1 MYREDAA
8 RRLATDAAA
17 GRRYDLVLVDP
28 PYRMLSKFQPMLAT
42 HLPSV
47 VAPDGLVVVESEAKE
62 EPELPLPL
70 RTSRRYGSTR
80 VSLFEGY
87 AVSDSSPVTAICPG
101 SYDPVTNGHLDI
113 ITRAAGIF
121 ERVVVG
127 VVRDPQHK
135 KAMFSVEERVQF
147 LRDALADHD
156 NIEVEV
162 FAELVVEFARAWGAK
177 TMVKGL
183 RAISDFEW
191 EFQMH
196 HLNRNLAPE
205 VETMYLMSSPQ
216 YSFLSSSGVKE
227 VASFGGDVRDLVPE
241 PVAKRFRE
249 MFPRP
254 KGGAPVSPQ
263 E

>member
-1 MYREDAA
+1 M
-8 RRLATDAAA
+8 TD
-17 GRRYDLVLVDP
+17 G
-28 PYRMLSKFQPMLAT
+28 
-42 HLPSV
+42 H
-47 VAPDGLVVVESEAKE
+47 
-62 EPELPLPL
+62 
-70 RTSRRYGSTR
+70 
-80 VSLFEGY
+80 
-87 AVSDSSPVTAICPG
+87 PVTAICPG

-113 ITRAAGIF
+113 ITRAASIF

-127 VVRDPQHK
+127 VVRDPTHK
-135 KAMFSVEERVQF
+135 KTMFTVEERVGF
-147 LRDALADHD
+147 LKEALAGHA

-162 FAELVVEFARAWGAK
+162 FAELVVEFARRWGAR

-196 HLNRNLAPE
+196 HLNRKLAPD

-227 VASFGGDVRDLVPE
+227 IASFGRNVDDLVP
-241 PVAKRFRE
+241 PAVARRFEER
-249 MFPRP
+249 FPRARP
-254 KGGAPVSPQ
+254 GAPVSPQ

>member
-1 MYREDAA
+1 M
-8 RRLATDAAA
+8 
-17 GRRYDLVLVDP
+17 
-28 PYRMLSKFQPMLAT
+28 
-42 HLPSV
+42 
-47 VAPDGLVVVESEAKE
+47 
-62 EPELPLPL
+62 
-70 RTSRRYGSTR
+70 
-80 VSLFEGY
+80 
-87 AVSDSSPVTAICPG
+87 SDSQPVTCICPG
-101 SYDPVTNGHLDI
+101 SYDPVTNGHVDI
-113 ITRAAGIF
+113 ISRAALIF

-135 KAMFSVEERVQF
+135 SALFGVDERVGF
-147 LRDALADHD
+147 LREALAGSA
-156 NIEVEV
+156 NVQVEV
-162 FAELVVEFARAWGAK
+162 FSELVVEFARRFGAR

-227 VASFGGDVRDLVPE
+227 VASFGGNVDDLVPE
-241 PVAKRFRE
+241 AVARRFRE
-249 MFPRP
+249 LFPQGRP
-254 KGGAPVSPQ
+254 GAPVSPQ

>member
-1 MYREDAA
+1 
-8 RRLATDAAA
+8 
-17 GRRYDLVLVDP
+17 
-28 PYRMLSKFQPMLAT
+28 
-42 HLPSV
+42 
-47 VAPDGLVVVESEAKE
+47 
-62 EPELPLPL
+62 
-70 RTSRRYGSTR
+70 
-80 VSLFEGY
+80 
-87 AVSDSSPVTAICPG
+87 VSDSQPVTCICPG

-113 ITRAAGIF
+113 IRRAAGIF
-121 ERVVVG
+121 ERVIVG

-135 KAMFSVEERVQF
+135 ATMFSVEERVGF
-147 LRDALADHD
+147 IAEALSDVP
-156 NIEVEV
+156 NVQVEV
-162 FAELVVEFARAWGAK
+162 FSDLVVEFARRFGAR

-227 VASFGGDVRDLVPE
+227 VASFGGNVDDLVPE
-241 PVAKRFRE
+241 PVARRFRE
-249 MFPRP
+249 LFPQGKP
-254 KGGAPVSPQ
+254 GAPVSPQ

>member
-1 MYREDAA
+1 MI
-8 RRLATDAAA
+8 
-17 GRRYDLVLVDP
+17 
-28 PYRMLSKFQPMLAT
+28 
-42 HLPSV
+42 
-47 VAPDGLVVVESEAKE
+47 
-62 EPELPLPL
+62 
-70 RTSRRYGSTR
+70 
-80 VSLFEGY
+80 
-87 AVSDSSPVTAICPG
+87 TAIYPG
-101 SYDPVTNGHLDI
+101 TYDPVTFGHVDV

-121 ERVVVG
+121 DRLVVG
-127 VVRDPQHK
+127 VVGEPRHK
-135 KAMFSVEERVQF
+135 KPLFSLDERVEF
-147 LRDALADHD
+147 LKEALSGLQ
-156 NIEVEV
+156 NVEVEV
-162 FAELVVEFARAWGAK
+162 FSELVVEFARHWGAK

-196 HLNRNLAPE
+196 NLNRNLAPE

-227 VASFGGDVRDLVPE
+227 VASFGGSVGDLVPE
-241 PVAKRFRE
+241 PVARRFQE

>member
-1 MYREDAA
+1 
-8 RRLATDAAA
+8 
-17 GRRYDLVLVDP
+17 V
-28 PYRMLSKFQPMLAT
+28 
-42 HLPSV
+42 
-47 VAPDGLVVVESEAKE
+47 SEAE
-62 EPELPLPL
+62 
-70 RTSRRYGSTR
+70 
-80 VSLFEGY
+80 
-87 AVSDSSPVTAICPG
+87 PVTCICPG

-113 ITRAAGIF
+113 ITRAATIF

-135 KAMFSVEERVQF
+135 ATTFSVEERVAF
-147 LRDALADHD
+147 LQEALADHA
-156 NIEVEV
+156 NVEV
-162 FAELVVEFARAWGAK
+162 DVFSELVVEFARRWGAR

-196 HLNRNLAPE
+196 HLNRKLAPE

-227 VASFGGDVRDLVPE
+227 VATFGGSVDDLVPE
-241 PVAKRFRE
+241 AVARRFE
-249 MFPRP
+249 ELYPRP
-254 KGGAPVSPQ
+254 KPGAPVSPQ